1 MTFNISSKGT
11 RKFWNFS
18 PEFIGINMLI
28 ALVITLLSNP
38 SCMSSANSIRGAAD
52 DYLLAF
58 LLSATLSYGGFLIE
72 SYYDRKISWIQYPLK
87 RLVLES
93 VSYFIYV
100 FCTSLILIFLFT
112 FLIGKDFTLN
122 HIPWKQL
129 ILWTKFPM
137 QIAFFLSFVFISR
150 SFLMEWRKAAIEAEQ
165 LKTERFARQY
175 QSLKDQLNPHFLFN
189 SLNVLSNLVY
199 ENPDTAAKFVHKLSR
214 IYRYVLDVQHEE
226 LVSLEKELDFAA
238 DYLSLQKIRF
248 EDSLQYEIRMDKNM
262 SGNLPPLSLQLL
274 LENAI
279 KHNIASSEHPLQIE
293 IFSENK
299 ELVVKNNLQLKSS
312 IPEHSAG
319 IGLMNIVKRYE
330 LLSNE
335 TISIQDAGKSFVVK
349 LPLLEMPEQKKAFLS
364 KNPYKL

>member
-1 MTFNISSKGT
+1 M
-11 RKFWNFS
+11 
-18 PEFIGINMLI
+18 I
-28 ALVITLLSNP
+28 ALAIILLSDP
-38 SCMSSANSIRGAAD
+38 SCMADLNRMRDAAD
-52 DYLLAF
+52 DLLLAF
-58 LLSATLSYGGFLIE
+58 LLSTTLSYGGFLIE
-72 SYYDRKISWIQYPLK
+72 SYYDDKLSWIQYPVK

-93 VSYFIYV
+93 ASYFIYV
-100 FCTSLILIFLFT
+100 FCASLVLIFLFT
-112 FLIGKDFTLN
+112 WLVTKNFTLN
-122 HIPWKQL
+122 AIPWKQL

-137 QIAFFLSFVFISR
+137 QIAFFISFVFISR

-226 LVSLEKELDFAA
+226 LVSLEKELEFAA

-248 EDSLQYEIRMDKNM
+248 EDNLQYEIRMDQNM

-279 KHNIASSEHPLQIE
+279 KHNIASTENPLRIT
-293 IFSENK
+293 IFMENQ
-299 ELVVKNNLQLKSS
+299 ELIVENNLQPKSS
-312 IPEHSAG
+312 MPENSAG

-330 LLSNE
+330 LLSNQA
-335 TISIQDAGKSFVVK
+335 ISIQDTGGSFVVK
-349 LPLLEMPEQKKAFLS
+349 LPLLKIPDQKKQSFPEYRQTAKPDYRL
-364 KNPYKL
+364 